1 MNRNQESHFSS
12 VPRMHH
18 QRSTFDRS
26 CTNTLTTQIGDV
38 TPIYCEEVLPGDSVR
53 METSKVIRLTTLL
66 SPVMGDM
73 YADIYYF
80 FVPNRI
86 IWNHWKEFMGENT
99 AGAWTPTTTYRVPAI
114 ASPSGGFDPG
124 TIADYLG
131 YPIKLAWAANEKNAP
146 SVLPLRAYAQICEDF
161 FRDENNNSH
170 IVIDYGDS
178 NISGSNNRGI
188 DYYQKGGLP
197 FIAAKFHDYFTSCL
211 PAPQKGPDVNIANT
225 MSGYMPVVTGARHG
239 LRSSIAPTGTSIPTP
254 INFEM
259 QSTIG
264 STASVKVGTDGST
277 LGLGTGTKY
286 TIGSTGIWPGK
297 DVWYAGTAGSTSQVY
312 PTNLWAAAGLGDM
325 NLEITVNSL
334 RIAVLTQMYYES
346 LARAGSRYEEQL
358 QQFFGVSSPDSRVNH
373 PEYLGG
379 NRVRINV
386 HEVTNSSQTDEDFL
400 GDVGAKSVTADS
412 HADFVKS
419 FTEHG
424 WLIGLMVVRYT
435 HTYSQGLPRKFIRR
449 DMMDFYNPMFA
460 NIGEQPV
467 YDVELYA
474 NGNINNKNVFGYQEA
489 WADYRY
495 APNTVHGYMRPSVTG
510 SFGTWTFADNYS
522 SKPTLGAIW
531 LREDPTN
538 VDRTLAVASTVS
550 HSVLADFYFKTT
562 WTRAMPMYSVPGA
575 IGQF

>member
-1 MNRNQESHFSS
+1 MNRNQESHFST

-114 ASPSGGFDPG
+114 GSPDGGFEPG

-131 YPIKLAWAANEKNAP
+131 YPVKLAWGNTEKNAP

-161 FRDENNNSH
+161 FRDENLNSH
-170 IVIDYGDS
+170 VVIDYGDANS
-178 NISGSNNRGI
+178 KGSNSRGI
-188 DYYQKGGLP
+188 DHYQKGGLP
-197 FIAAKFHDYFTSCL
+197 FVAAKFHDYFTSCL
-211 PAPQKGPDVNIANT
+211 PAPQKGPDVNIAT
-225 MSGYMPVVTGARHG
+225 QFTGKLPVMSGPTHGALSFNISGVNHLVPLTYATRDASSRPAYVGAQSSGAAGGNQTFVSYYTADHVPYVTND
-239 LRSSIAPTGTSIPTP
+239 T
-254 INFEM
+254 
-259 QSTIG
+259 TIG
-264 STASVKVGTDGST
+264 TPS
-277 LGLGTGTKY
+277 
-286 TIGSTGIWPGK
+286 
-297 DVWYAGTAGSTSQVY
+297 
-312 PTNLWAAAGLGDM
+312 NLWAYFNGSGVADATADVS
-325 NLEITVNSL
+325 ITVNSL
-334 RIAVLTQMYYES
+334 RIAVLTQMYYEA

-358 QQFFGVSSPDSRVNH
+358 QQFFGVSSPDARVNH

-400 GDVGAKSVTADS
+400 GDVGAKSVTADN
-412 HADFVKS
+412 HTDFVKS

-424 WLIGLMVVRYT
+424 YLIGVMVVRYT
-435 HTYSQGLPRKFIRR
+435 HTYSQGLPRHLLRR
-449 DMMDFYNPMFA
+449 DTMDFYNPMFA

-474 NGNINNKNVFGYQEA
+474 NGNVNNKNVFGYQEA

-495 APNTVHGYMRPSVTG
+495 APNTVHGFMRPSVTG
-510 SFGTWTFADNYS
+510 SFGTWTFADNYA

>member
-1 MNRNQESHFSS
+1 MNRNQESHFST

-26 CTNTLTTQIGDV
+26 CTNTLTTQVGDV

-114 ASPSGGFDPG
+114 SAPSGGFEPG

-131 YPIKLAWAANEKNAP
+131 YPVKTAWANTDKNAP
-146 SVLPLRAYAQICEDF
+146 SALPIRAYAQICEDF
-161 FRDENNNSH
+161 FRDENVNQH
-170 IVIDYGDS
+170 VVIDYGDS
-178 NISGSNNRGI
+178 NSSGSNQRGI
-188 DYYQKGGLP
+188 DHYQRGGLP
-197 FIAAKFHDYFTSCL
+197 FIASKFHDYFTSCL
-211 PAPQKGPDVNIANT
+211 PAPQKGPDVNIATQFTGKLPVMCGPIHGTYNT
-225 MSGYMPVVTGARHG
+225 SVSGTVHM
-239 LRSSIAPTGTSIPTP
+239 IPTTY
-254 INFEM
+254 NTKTVTLA
-259 QSTIG
+259 QSAGSANGNQTFKAISMNGDTPYVADDTTIG
-264 STASVKVGTDGST
+264 SVNNMWAYFNGGSVTDANA
-277 LGLGTGTKY
+277 
-286 TIGSTGIWPGK
+286 
-297 DVWYAGTAGSTSQVY
+297 DVS
-312 PTNLWAAAGLGDM
+312 
-325 NLEITVNSL
+325 ITVNSL
-334 RIAVLTQMYYES
+334 RIAVLTQMYYEA

-358 QQFFGVSSPDSRVNH
+358 QQFFGVSSPDARVNH

-400 GDVGAKSVTADS
+400 GDVGAKSVTADN

-435 HTYSQGLPRKFIRR
+435 HTYSQGMPRKFIRR

-467 YDVELYA
+467 YDAELYA
-474 NGNINNKNVFGYQEA
+474 YGNVNNKNVFGYQEA

-495 APNTVHGYMRPSVTG
+495 APNTVHAYMRPGVTG

-522 SKPTLGAIW
+522 AKPTLSTNW
-531 LREDPTN
+531 LREDPAN
-538 VDRTLAVASTVS
+538 VDRTLAVASSVS

-562 WTRAMPMYSVPGA
+562 WTRPMPMYSVPGA